1 MQEVG
6 GAGRLS
12 EDGCA
17 SAYKDSLNCAL
28 RIERKRENATREK
41 QRAATRRNGADWVD
55 RRSPPFLDLLFLP
68 SKKKKKKI
76 KKKKKNFR
84 PRQERLRQVQ
94 VRGLFREVQGVQDS
108 RVRGPEEG
116 ARRCSA
122 RSEEGAAAGGRLRG
136 RQSCSCQGKAAPL
149 LLPFPPSPRGRRP
162 SLAPFFFFIIIII
175 TTT

>member
-68 SKKKKKKI
+68 SKKKKKK
-76 KKKKKNFR
+76 KKKKTSGLDKNGYDKSKCEDFF
-84 PRQERLRQVQ
+84 ERYKACKTV
-94 VRGLFREVQGVQDS
+94 EY
-108 RVRGPEEG
+108 E
-116 ARRCSA
+116 ARRKA
-122 RSEEGAAAGGRLRG
+122 RVDARRGRKKEQQPAGG
-136 RQSCSCQGKAAPL
+136 
-149 LLPFPPSPRGRRP
+149 
-162 SLAPFFFFIIIII
+162 
-175 TTT
+175 